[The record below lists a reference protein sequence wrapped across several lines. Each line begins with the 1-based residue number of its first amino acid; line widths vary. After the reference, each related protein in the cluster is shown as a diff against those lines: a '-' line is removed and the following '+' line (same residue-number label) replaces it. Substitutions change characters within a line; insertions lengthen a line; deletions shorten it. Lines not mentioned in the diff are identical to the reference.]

1 MYSELISAAIATGGP
16 HAAKAS
22 AVKLMRSVKRVT
34 LRLVETF
41 VDKADDPGAVAA
53 HHVPAMMDPL
63 LGDYARNVPDARDA
77 EVLSLFTAVINKL
90 GSRVGGEVPRVFE
103 AVFEVTLA
111 MITRNMEDYPEHR
124 LQFFSLLRAI
134 TNHCFAVLLAMSPAQ
149 LKLVVDSIVWA
160 FRHTERNVADT
171 GLCLLAELLTQFE
184 ASGGATAFHQAYYL
198 QLLREVF
205 AVLTDTFHK
214 PGFKMQARILHHLF
228 GVVQGGAIKAPLWD
242 AAALGAAAYPSNAA
256 FVQAHVSELLA
267 TSFPNLRPQQV
278 AATVAGMMDYRDLA
292 TFKHHLRDFLV
303 QSNQFSDQNNADLY
317 ADDVAAAVSLGDLFY
332 CFFYCF
338 FWGGGRVR
346 GFQSCGRAL
355 LCHVLPPPRCRS
367 TPPRPAS
374 PVARGGA
381 RPAGADPRH
390 VAPQ

>member
-22 AVKLMRSVKRVT
+22 AVKLMRSVKKVT

-41 VDKADDPGAVAA
+41 VDKADEPALVATQY
-53 HHVPAMMDPL
+53 VPAMMDPL

-77 EVLSLFTAVINKL
+77 EVLSLFGAMINKL
-90 GSRVGGEVPRVFE
+90 GALVEGEVPRIFE
-103 AVFEVTLA
+103 AVFECTLS

-134 TNHCFAVLLAMSPAQ
+134 TNHCFRTLFSMSPGQ

-171 GLCLLAELLTQFE
+171 GLCLLLELLVQFGSSE
-184 ASGGATAFHQAYYL
+184 AATHFHQTYYL
-198 QLLREVF
+198 QLLREIF
-205 AVLTDTFHK
+205 AVLTDSFHK

-228 GVVQGGAIKAPLWD
+228 IIVQTEAIKAPLWD
-242 AAALGAAAYPSNAA
+242 VAAQGPAAFPSNAA
-256 FVQAHVSELLA
+256 FVQAHVADLLS

-278 AATVAGMMDYRDLA
+278 AATVAGMMDYKEFG
-292 TFKHHLRDFLV
+292 TFKNHLRDFLV

-317 ADDVAAAVSLGDLFY
+317 ADDVAAAVSVFVGWRKGVMRWPCVSLPAHSSM
-332 CFFYCF
+332 
-338 FWGGGRVR
+338 VP
-346 GFQSCGRAL
+346 L
-355 LCHVLPPPRCRS
+355 L
-367 TPPRPAS
+367 PA
-374 PVARGGA
+374 A
-381 RPAGADPRH
+381 
-390 VAPQ
+390 